1 MTKEI
6 RISSENECEIA
17 VIDKNRIYILYQ
29 FNYSNKDTIYNLD
42 TDTFTNNTIK
52 GYNPIFLPNETILSS
67 NYDFVKFEFYLWEK
81 RDNVY
86 KSTETLSYKIDE
98 EDIQRYFKYTIQ
110 WDQRKVLAISPV
122 EIKVI
127 TFKPLKEIYN
137 IPIKEGEWNEL
148 HYVIKLSNKDYCV
161 ILFRNS
167 ILEFV
172 NLTLKQIESKMTIP
186 VKNEFNQQFTIKE
199 LSDNRIII
207 SGDKNK
213 ILIIDIITYQIISTI
228 RVDYDWQYQ
237 TYSLNDDLG
246 IIADNLLNLNTTFI
260 IRREDSCFYGYNQKM
275 IKLSEHKFIIY
286 YYCNSFYRL
295 QIWEY

>member
-1 MTKEI
+1 MGQ
-6 RISSENECEIA
+6 S
-17 VIDKNRIYILYQ
+17 
-29 FNYSNKDTIYNLD
+29 
-42 TDTFTNNTIK
+42 
-52 GYNPIFLPNETILSS
+52 
-67 NYDFVKFEFYLWEK
+67 
-81 RDNVY
+81 
-86 KSTETLSYKIDE
+86 
-98 EDIQRYFKYTIQ
+98 
-110 WDQRKVLAISPV
+110 KVLAISPV

-237 TYSLNDDLG
+237 TYSLNYDLV

-260 IRREDSCFYGYNQKM
+260 IRTEDSCFYGYNQKM